1 MNIRKSRW
9 IYLAVF
15 CIVNLF
21 AGSLYA
27 WSVFSG
33 PLAARL
39 SSVTGT
45 TVTAADLGM
54 IFSIATAVNPFAMV
68 AGGWVNDRFGPRAVI
83 TVGGLMIGSG
93 LVLASMAQ
101 SILILTIVYGVV
113 FGLGVGLT
121 YTSTIGSSIKFFPD
135 RRGLAGGIASMC
147 YGMGSIILPPVASA
161 FIIAFGIEQ
170 TLLILGTVIGCVI
183 VAGGLMSRRCPE
195 NIAGLVDE
203 GRSERAQLSVRA
215 EKTGSAGRRPDM
227 NWRKMISTSLFWCM
241 LSFFIAGSTGA
252 MMLISSAASIAQ
264 QQVGMSVAESAAAVS
279 LLAIMNAAGRLAAG
293 FASDCFG
300 RIPTLFCCL
309 ISAVAGLLILIM
321 ASQGDIV
328 LFFTGISLVALCYG
342 GFVGIYPGFTVD
354 QFGARFNS
362 VNYGIM
368 AAGFSAGGI
377 LGPWIL
383 RVTMQTGGYAAAYQ
397 SALAV
402 CAVGFV
408 FGFLCLRIQTARE
421 RNRRAELQE
430 AVQRA

>member
-1 MNIRKSRW
+1 MEILMNIRKSRW

-147 YGMGSIILPPVASA
+147 YGMGSII
-161 FIIAFGIEQ
+161 
-170 TLLILGTVIGCVI
+170 
-183 VAGGLMSRRCPE
+183 R
-195 NIAGLVDE
+195 
-203 GRSERAQLSVRA
+203 
-215 EKTGSAGRRPDM
+215 
-227 NWRKMISTSLFWCM
+227 
-241 LSFFIAGSTGA
+241 
-252 MMLISSAASIAQ
+252 
-264 QQVGMSVAESAAAVS
+264 
-279 LLAIMNAAGRLAAG
+279 G
-293 FASDCFG
+293 FRGNC
-300 RIPTLFCCL
+300 
-309 ISAVAGLLILIM
+309 
-321 ASQGDIV
+321 
-328 LFFTGISLVALCYG
+328 
-342 GFVGIYPGFTVD
+342 
-354 QFGARFNS
+354 
-362 VNYGIM
+362 
-368 AAGFSAGGI
+368 
-377 LGPWIL
+377 W
-383 RVTMQTGGYAAAYQ
+383 
-397 SALAV
+397 
-402 CAVGFV
+402 
-408 FGFLCLRIQTARE
+408 
-421 RNRRAELQE
+421 
-430 AVQRA
+430 